1 MEEFIPLAAL
11 ASAKRSGEAGPA
23 VGMYTCGPTVYD
35 YATIGNFR
43 AYVFEDI
50 LRRHLKFN
58 GFQVKQVMNLTDV
71 DDKTIKGARLAKVSL
86 NEYTRRYKDAFFADL
101 ATLNIEPAEHY
112 PAATEHI
119 AEMIAIIETLFKKGY
134 AYSAP
139 DGSVYFSIGKFN
151 RYGAL
156 AHLDMA
162 GLRPGARVVQ
172 DEYEK
177 ENVADFAL
185 WKAHHDDDGDVGWD
199 SPWGRGRPGW
209 HIECSAMSM
218 KYLGESFDL
227 HTGGIDNIFPHHEDE
242 IAQSEAAT
250 GRPFV
255 KYWMHCAHLVV
266 DGRKMSK
273 SLGNFYTLRDLI
285 KKGYSSREIRYV
297 LLSAHYRQ
305 ALNFTF
311 AALDAARSALQR
323 LDEFGARLRTLGG
336 SMDGVAKVVAGVAD
350 PGPASPRPATDS
362 RPRQEGVASIK
373 PAPQGGVGSTLKK
386 PTVPSARNADWVDGC
401 LKKFRAAM
409 DEDLN
414 VPVALSAVFDLVHEG
429 NRKMDAGPIPTEEAL
444 GALDALAGMDRV
456 LGVLKHDEDKP
467 ESVLVE
473 LAQKRQN
480 ARKAKNWAEADRL
493 RKEIEAKGWLVQD
506 AADGFKLK
514 KRYA

>member
-1 MEEFIPLAAL
+1 MEEFVPLA
-11 ASAKRSGEAGPA
+11 PPV
-23 VGMYTCGPTVYD
+23 VGLYTCGPTVYNH
-35 YATIGNFR
+35 ATIGNFR
-43 AYVFEDI
+43 AYIFEDI
-50 LRRHLKFN
+50 LRRHLKFS
-58 GFQVKQVMNLTDV
+58 GFKVKQVMNLTDV
-71 DDKTIKGARLAKVSL
+71 DDKTIKGSRIANVSL

-119 AEMIAIIETLFKKGY
+119 PEMIAIIETLFKKGY

-139 DGSVYFSIGKFN
+139 DGSVYFSIGKFD

-156 AHLDMA
+156 ARLDAA
-162 GLRPGARVVQ
+162 GLRPGARVAR

-185 WKAHHDDDGDVGWD
+185 WKAHHEEDGDVVWN

-250 GRPFV
+250 GKPFV

-273 SLGNFYTLRDLI
+273 SLGNFYTLRDLVE
-285 KKGYSSREIRYV
+285 KGYSSREIRYV

-323 LDEFGARLRTLGG
+323 LDEFTERLQT
-336 SMDGVAKVVAGVAD
+336 AGRAGQSVPPFD
-350 PGPASPRPATDS
+350 SVGQGCPTPPLKASNATDNKS
-362 RPRQEGVASIK
+362 
-373 PAPQGGVGSTLKK
+373 PAWIDNCS
-386 PTVPSARNADWVDGC
+386 N
-401 LKKFRAAM
+401 KFRAAM

-414 VPVALSAVFDLVHEG
+414 VPVALAALYDLVHEG
-429 NRKMDAGPIPTEEAL
+429 NRRMAAGPLPAEEVLHVLNVLDGMDA
-444 GALDALAGMDRV
+444 V
-456 LGVLKHDEDKP
+456 LGVLKHGEDKP
-467 ESVLVE
+467 DAATLE
-473 LAQKRQN
+473 LARTRQA
-480 ARKAKNWAEADRL
+480 ARKAKRWAESDRL
-493 RKEIEAKGWLVQD
+493 RKEIEAKGWLAQD
-506 AADGFKLK
+506 TAEGFKLK
-514 KRYA
+514 KRSEFGSRNKSGKGGSLPNP